1 MNFDTVDFNEALQ
14 AWRDLGGVI
23 DVLAPDYKTFR
34 VRGVLDGEDW
44 RDTCRFALAH
54 SNMTE
59 EQIEEEMLACE

>member
-14 AWRDLGGVI
+14 EWRCVGGVI
-23 DVLAPDYKTFR
+23 EVIGPNYKTFR

-44 RDTCRFALAH
+44 RGTCRFALTH
-54 SNMTE
+54 SDMTE